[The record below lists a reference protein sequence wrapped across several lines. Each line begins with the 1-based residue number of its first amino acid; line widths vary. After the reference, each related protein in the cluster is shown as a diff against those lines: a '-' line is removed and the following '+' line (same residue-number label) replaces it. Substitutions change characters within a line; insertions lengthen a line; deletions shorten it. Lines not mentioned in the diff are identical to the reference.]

1 MDRRDCTRLAQAL
14 AKAWAQPHVNATAIE
29 QCIYQIG
36 LVLAR
41 EARPFDLGAWQRE
54 IREWHVALSASP
66 FSDADAARAEVDA
79 SREKGER

>member
-1 MDRRDCTRLAQAL
+1 MDRRDCTYLAQAL
-14 AKAWAQPHVNATAIE
+14 AKAWAQPHANAATIE

-54 IREWHVALSASP
+54 IREWRVALLASP
-66 FSDADAARAEVDA
+66 FSDADAARAEVGVL
-79 SREKGER
+79 RERGVR